1 MQLFS
6 GIVTSLVEGE
16 LLQAEAS
23 LVQTEFSQT
32 NATGLNWDV
41 YLRKTELKAAS
52 MISTVLECAV
62 ILGGASE
69 SDPWRKIAYN
79 YGLEFGMAFQVIV
92 YIAFSEEYTNWECK
106 ANRWCPWLWRN
117 CGCRKARQWE
127 WPKAWARHRSHF
139 LCNGGKLRATWAN
152 RPAAWTTRRYPE
164 GTSFYFRFDEYV
176 SHCLRLQRLSEKQ
189 MPYLGPRD
197 WPGPMS
203 TRQ

>member
-1 MQLFS
+1 MIDEAALRRGACSAPAQFGNKATILGGDYLIGKSMSICASLKDQEVMQLFS

-106 ANRWCPWLWRN
+106 ANR
-117 CGCRKARQWE
+117 
-127 WPKAWARHRSHF
+127 
-139 LCNGGKLRATWAN
+139 
-152 RPAAWTTRRYPE
+152 
-164 GTSFYFRFDEYV
+164 
-176 SHCLRLQRLSEKQ
+176 
-189 MPYLGPRD
+189 
-197 WPGPMS
+197 
-203 TRQ
+203 